1 MKKNAS
7 DLLRKHLN
15 AMSES
20 RKAFIEREAKK
31 KLLQAIHSKV
41 RPANSLILQPGDHD
55 GKAQELQ

>member
-1 MKKNAS
+1 MKESAS

-20 RKAFIEREAKK
+20 RKAFIEREAKE

-41 RPANSLILQPGDHD
+41 RPAKSLILQPGDHD
-55 GKAQELQ
+55 GRPRELQ

>member
-1 MKKNAS
+1 
-7 DLLRKHLN
+7 
-15 AMSES
+15 MSES